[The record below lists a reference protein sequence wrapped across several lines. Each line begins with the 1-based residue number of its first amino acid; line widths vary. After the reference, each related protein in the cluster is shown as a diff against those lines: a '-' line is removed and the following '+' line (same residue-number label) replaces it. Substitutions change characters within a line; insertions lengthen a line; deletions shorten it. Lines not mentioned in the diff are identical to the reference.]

1 MVQKT
6 GNQVV
11 APPIF
16 ISEWFDRLEPMPLA
30 ETISDPARAALF
42 STDMIV
48 GFCHKG
54 ALASERVGNLV
65 EPVSSLFQ
73 RCYAVGINEFV
84 LLQDTHDE
92 NAPEFD
98 AWPVHCVRGTE
109 ESEMVFGLASLSFSH
124 EFTVIPKNSLAPGFG
139 TTFEDWLS
147 NHPSLTTA
155 IVVGNCTDLCV
166 YQLAMYLRV
175 RANAFNLKPFEV
187 IVPVDCVDT
196 YDLPAST
203 AAESG
208 AMPHPGEFFH
218 EVLLYHLGLNDVR
231 VVQSL
236 S

>member
-1 MVQKT
+1 MVQTT

-16 ISEWFDRLEPMPLA
+16 ISGWVDRLEPMPLA
-30 ETISDPARAALF
+30 EAITDPAKAVVF
-42 STDMIV
+42 STDMVV
-48 GFCHKG
+48 GFCQKG

-65 EPVSSLFQ
+65 EPVASLFQ

-92 NAPEFD
+92 NTPEFD
-98 AWPVHCVRGTE
+98 AWPVHCIRGTE

-139 TTFEDWLS
+139 TKFEEWLGDRP
-147 NHPSLTTA
+147 NLTTA

-166 YQLAMYLRV
+166 YQLAMYLRM
-175 RANAFNLKPFEV
+175 RANAFNLIPFDV
-187 IVPVDCVDT
+187 LVPVDCVDT

-203 AAESG
+203 AAESR

-218 EVLLYHLGLNDVR
+218 EVFLYHLGLNGVR
-231 VVQSL
+231 VVRSL
-236 S
+236 T